1 MKSHHQKL
9 SQAKEEIQ
17 ALEQSLYNQQK
28 TKETAT
34 TKIQELNKIL
44 TSQSNLPPLQRDLIQ
59 EELTELSNI
68 ANRIKTTKTRITKAK
83 KDLTV
88 LATDIESKQKD
99 QQFKQH
105 IENHVSEYIM
115 KYGYYTPYWKDIIH
129 LLPANIQPFK
139 G

>member
-28 TKETAT
+28 TKETANT
-34 TKIQELNKIL
+34 RIQELNKIL

-88 LATDIESKQKD
+88 LTTDIESKQKD
-99 QQFKQH
+99 QHFKQH
-105 IENHVSEYIM
+105 IESHVSDYIM